1 MSLLNSFFY
10 IIECYGD
17 NKQLRGFYETEPTSG
32 LALLMHNFAKTNDIW
47 YCMIT
52 NEKSLTSYNFKE
64 LIGDEILP
72 KIMNKEAYLVVD
84 LPFEPFLLC
93 IELVY
98 QQLVK
103 KDNIPASQI
112 IFMSNMYDAGQ
123 YSKSMAEKYA
133 SEPIKIFYF
142 SALEYMLNQYVKS
155 YHNDYHG
162 TDQEIQQIPY
172 VQKTKYPKIL
182 EKKQYQKA
190 FLNLNRRWRMHRPLL
205 VLLMYHFK
213 LLDKGFVSFGP
224 TEEKHNWNFIWDGLQ
239 VGALDN
245 PELMKII
252 HANLEIKNL
261 PPLYLDTE
269 ELHINRPQQTRSTDY
284 FYENSYFSVVSETT
298 FYDRESTQ
306 NSRFITEK
314 TFKAI
319 SMRHP
324 FLLVTI
330 PNSLDVL
337 KRLGYKTFSPWIDE
351 SYDREMNDNKRMLM
365 IVQEIE
371 RLSNLPLEQF
381 NQFIDNCVEICEH
394 NYQLLKNQQNFI
406 YTEDWH
412 AL

>member
-10 IIECYGD
+10 IIECYH
-17 NKQLRGFYETEPTSG
+17 NTKQLRGFYETEPTSG

-64 LIGDEILP
+64 LIGEEILP
-72 KIMNKEAYLVVD
+72 KIMNKEAYLVID

-93 IELVY
+93 IDLIY
-98 QQLVK
+98 QELVK
-103 KDNIPASQI
+103 KENIPASQI
-112 IFMSNMYDAGQ
+112 IFMSNMYDAFT
-123 YSKSMAEKYA
+123 YSKAMAEKYA
-133 SEPIKIFYF
+133 CEPINVFYF
-142 SALEYMLNQYVKS
+142 SALEYMLNQYVRS
-155 YHNDYHG
+155 WHQEQP
-162 TDQEIQQIPY
+162 TDPEILKIPY
-172 VQKTKYPKIL
+172 VERTRYPKDL

-205 VLLMYHFK
+205 ILLMWYYK

-224 TEEKHNWNFIWDGLQ
+224 TEEKHDWNFIWDGLK
-239 VGALDN
+239 VGAIDN
-245 PELMKII
+245 PELQKII
-252 HANLEIKNL
+252 HESEEIKNL
-261 PPLYLDTE
+261 KPLYLDTE
-269 ELHINRPQQTRSTDY
+269 ELHINRPQQSRTTDY

-298 FYDRESTQ
+298 FYHREYTQ

-319 SMRHP
+319 AMKHP

-330 PNSLDVL
+330 PHSLQVL

-351 SYDREMNDNKRMLM
+351 SYDTELNDNKRMFM
-365 IVQEIE
+365 IVKEIE
-371 RLSNLPLEQF
+371 RLSNLPPDQF
-381 NQFIDNCVEICEH
+381 NEFIDNCAEICEH
-394 NYQLLKNQQNFI
+394 NYQLLRNQQNFI